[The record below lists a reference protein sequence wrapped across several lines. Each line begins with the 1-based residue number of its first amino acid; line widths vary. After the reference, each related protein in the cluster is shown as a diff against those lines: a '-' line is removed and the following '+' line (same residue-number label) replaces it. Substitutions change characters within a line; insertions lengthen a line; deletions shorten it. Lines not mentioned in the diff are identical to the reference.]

1 VRVLLLSPFAPHV
14 DHDHAAA
21 DTLVKLV
28 PRLAARTELFVYSPQ
43 VTATA
48 EHDGYTLLPG
58 AAPAGRFTDRLG
70 VRPGWLRQAWPRR
83 ATREVAGLVEQ
94 LRPDVVH
101 AEYLQT
107 AEVVGR
113 VPRSVL
119 GLHDITTAVMA
130 ESVRTA
136 SGPERAYRV
145 AELLRTRH
153 FERAAIRRADAVV
166 TLSPA
171 DRDAVAADNPHVV
184 LAPPGI
190 DVPAEPWRPP
200 PPGTPPRLVF
210 CGALW
215 RRANALVAQHL
226 VASVMPLVWRTH
238 PAAVLRIVGARP
250 GPEVTALAGTRVV
263 VTGTVPDLAA
273 ELRTAHAAL
282 LPSILGGG
290 VLLKVLHAM
299 ALGMPVVTSP
309 QPAAA
314 VGGPLLVGATPVELA
329 SAVERVLTDPA
340 GAATRGAAGREH
352 IATHFRWDDTVAGYL
367 DAYATAAAR

>member
-1 VRVLLLSPFAPHV
+1 MRVLLLSPFAPDL

-43 VTATA
+43 ATVGA
-48 EHDGYTLLPG
+48 DRDGYTLLPG
-58 AAPAGRFTDRLG
+58 AAPGGGFTDRLG
-70 VRPGWLRQAWPRR
+70 VRPGWLRQAWPRQ
-83 ATREVAGLVEQ
+83 ATREVSVLVDR

-113 VPRSVL
+113 LPRTVL
-119 GLHDITTAVMA
+119 GLHDITASVMA
-130 ESVRTA
+130 ESVRAAT
-136 SGPERAYRV
+136 GPARAYRM
-145 AELLRTRH
+145 AELLRTRR
-153 FERAAIRRADAVV
+153 FERAAIRLADAVV

-171 DRDAVAADNPHVV
+171 DRAVVAAENPRVV

-190 DVPAEPWRPP
+190 DPPTEPWRPP
-200 PPGTPPRLVF
+200 APGTPPRLVF
-210 CGALW
+210 CGAMW
-215 RRANALVAQHL
+215 RRANALVARHL
-226 VASVMPLVWRTH
+226 VTSVMPLVWRTH
-238 PAAVLRIVGARP
+238 PEAELRIVGARP
-250 GPEVTALAGTRVV
+250 GHEVTTLAGPGVV
-263 VTGTVPDLAA
+263 VTGTVPDLTT
-273 ELRTAHAAL
+273 ELRSAHAAL

-309 QPAAA
+309 GPAAA
-314 VGGPLLVGATPVELA
+314 IGGPLVVGRTPEELA
-329 SAVERVLTDPA
+329 AAVETVLADPA
-340 GAATRGAAGREH
+340 GGAAGREH
-352 IATHFRWDDTVAGYL
+352 VAAHFRWDDTVAGYL

>member
-1 VRVLLLSPFAPHV
+1 MRVLLLSPFAPHL

-21 DTLVKLV
+21 DTVVKLV
-28 PRLAARTELFVYSPQ
+28 PRLAAKTELFVYSPQ
-43 VTATA
+43 VRAFT
-48 EHDGYTLLPG
+48 ERDGYTLLPG

-70 VRPGWLRQAWPRR
+70 VRPGWLRQAWPRQ
-83 ATREVAGLVEQ
+83 ATVDVAELVDRI
-94 LRPDVVH
+94 RPDVVH

-107 AEVVGR
+107 AEIVGR
-113 VPRSVL
+113 LPRTVL
-119 GLHDITTAVMA
+119 GLHDITAAVMA
-130 ESVRTA
+130 ESVRAAT
-136 SGPERAYRV
+136 GPARAYRL
-145 AELLRTRH
+145 AELVRTRR
-153 FERAAIRRADAVV
+153 FERDAIRRADAVV

-171 DRDAVAADNPHVV
+171 DRDVVAAENPRVV

-190 DVPAEPWRPP
+190 DLPAEPWRPP
-200 PPGTPPRLVF
+200 APRTPPRLVF

-226 VASVMPLVWRTH
+226 VTKVMPLVWRTH
-238 PAAVLRIVGARP
+238 PAAELRIVGARP
-250 GPEVTALAGTRVV
+250 GPEVTSLAGSRVV
-263 VTGTVPDLAA
+263 VAGTVPDLAA

-309 QPAAA
+309 GPAAA
-314 VGGPLLVGATPVELA
+314 VGGPLEVGATPEELA
-329 SAVERVLTDPA
+329 AAVARVLTDPA
-340 GAATRGAAGREH
+340 GAAARGAAGREH
-352 IATHFRWDDTVAGYL
+352 VAARFRWEDTVAGYL